1 MNGALFLFVI
11 GCTRPEP
18 PADPPFCGE
27 AATVCQEYGLG
38 HGVASIE
45 LPTTLTEP
53 MTEWERDNP
62 NGGTC
67 YASEEEV
74 LARTGP
80 LYSYQEL
87 QHVTGLWFDLHFLEG
102 PGTIRMLDCA
112 FVSWSH
118 FPAIPDP
125 GEEGP
130 VGGLRAWAQFTPETT
145 LEKVQELVFGMVTSW
160 QYRVSVGIYDSYDTL
175 YDWETWEDDEI
186 TRWRFCI
193 VADDNHESW
202 EEPFAGLE
210 CLDFAYDPSLQ
221 QLGLGVTAG
230 TEDVPCY

>member
-1 MNGALFLFVI
+1 MNGALLLLVI
-11 GCTRPEP
+11 GCTRPET

-27 AATVCQEYGLG
+27 AATVCEEYGLG

-45 LPTTLTEP
+45 LPTTMTLP
-53 MTEWERDNP
+53 MTQWIRENP

-67 YASEEEV
+67 YAGEEEV
-74 LARTGP
+74 YARWEP
-80 LYSYQEL
+80 NEL
-87 QHVTGLWFDLHFLEG
+87 EELTRVEGYWFDVTSG
-102 PGTIRMLDCA
+102 VVVTRMLDCA

-118 FPAIPDP
+118 FPAVPDP
-125 GEEGP
+125 GAVGP
-130 VGGLRAWAQFTPETT
+130 VDGLPAWMQFTPETT
-145 LEKVQELVFGMVTSW
+145 PDKVQELVFGMVTSW
-160 QYRVSVGIYDSYDTL
+160 QYRVGVGIEDSYDTL
-175 YDWETWEDDEI
+175 YDWETWENDAI